1 MRVDSTF
8 LRSKVARHIFVL
20 FVSCALLPIAILAIL
35 SFSHVTNQ
43 LNEQSKRR
51 LYQTSKAISM
61 SIYERLLYLET
72 EMKMVSSNVST
83 NLSPLSSP
91 PFEAFSEHLKKRFRE
106 LVIITDTGMPI
117 PIFGRLQNTP
127 VLSSAQKQ
135 HIQSGE
141 TLLFTTYHPDHSLSI
156 FMGVVLDPKRPRR
169 GILLAEINP
178 PYLWYMGDED
188 SLPAMSE
195 LCVLDQANNV
205 LFSSLPSPIS
215 FPGQAVLTMTRSASG
230 QFEWVH
236 ENKEFLASYG
246 SIFLQG
252 RFFSP
257 KWTVVL
263 SESKANML
271 SPMANFKRIFPFVI
285 LLSVWVVLLLSV
297 SQIRRTL
304 IPLEKLKEGA
314 LRIARRDFNSRVTVK
329 SGNEFE
335 ELATT
340 FNTMASQLDRQF
352 NTLTTIAEIDR
363 TILSTLDTGKI
374 VDVVLSRMR
383 DVFPCQCISMT
394 LLDFEATS
402 MGRTYIKENKSS
414 DKKLVRSIE
423 LTPTEVKKLCDN
435 PDYVLLD
442 VDGDAPHYLAPLAG
456 RGFKSFLV
464 LPIILKQTLSGIITL
479 GYLEPPTLSQEDLAQ
494 ARQLTD
500 QVAVALSNAR
510 LIEELNQLNWGTL
523 TALARAIDAKSPWT
537 AGHSE
542 QVTQLALKIGRVLGL
557 SKKEMEILHRGGLL
571 HDIGKLGIPPEIL
584 DKPGKLTP
592 QEQKLMREH
601 VRFGARI
608 LEPIATYAEVI
619 PIVLQHH
626 ERFDGAGYPDGLA
639 GEAIS
644 LGARIFA
651 VADCF
656 DALTADRPY
665 RHSLGR
671 ERAIELIKQESGHQF
686 DPKIVKTFLKV
697 IAQEERVGQSGDTD
711 ASVAYSQNY

>member
-8 LRSKVARHIFVL
+8 LRSKVARRIFVL
-20 FVSCALLPIAILAIL
+20 FISCALLPIAILAFL
-35 SFSHVTNQ
+35 SFSHVTKQ

-61 SIYERLLYLET
+61 SIYERLLYLEA

-83 NLSPLSSP
+83 NLSSISFS
-91 PFEAFSEHLKKRFRE
+91 PFEAFSEHLKQRFRD
-106 LVIITDTGMPI
+106 LIIITDTDMPMT
-117 PIFGRLQNTP
+117 IFGRPQNTP
-127 VLSSAQKQ
+127 ALSPAQKQ

-141 TLLFTTYHPDHSLSI
+141 TLLFTTYRPDHSYSI

-169 GILLAEINP
+169 GILLAEINT

-188 SLPAMSE
+188 SLPPMIE
-195 LCVLDQANNV
+195 LCILDQSNNV

-215 FPGQAVLTMTRSASG
+215 FPKQAALTMTNSASG

-236 ENKEFLASYG
+236 ENKEYLASYG
-246 SIFLQG
+246 SIYLQG
-252 RFFSP
+252 RFFTP

-271 SPMANFKRIFPFVI
+271 APMANFKKIFPFVI

-304 IPLEKLKEGA
+304 IPLEKLKEGT

-335 ELATT
+335 ELAIT

-352 NTLTTIAEIDR
+352 NALTTIAEIDR
-363 TILSTLDTGKI
+363 AILSTLDTGKI

-383 DVFPCQCISMT
+383 DVFPCECISMT
-394 LLDFEATS
+394 LLDSEANST
-402 MGRTYIKENKSS
+402 GKIYIKGNTSI
-414 DKKLVRSIE
+414 DKKLVKSIE

-435 PDYVLLD
+435 SECVLLG
-442 VDGDAPHYLAPLAG
+442 VDGDPPHYLAPLAG

-464 LPIILKQTLSGIITL
+464 LPILLKQKLSGIITL
-479 GYLEPPTLSQEDLAQ
+479 GYLEPPILSQEDLAQ

-510 LIEELNQLNWGTL
+510 LIEDLNQLNWGTL

-542 QVTQLALKIGRVLGL
+542 QVTQLALKMGRALGL
-557 SKKEMEILHRGGLL
+557 STKEMEILQRGGLL

-584 DKPGKLTP
+584 DKPEKLTP
-592 QEQKLMREH
+592 QEERIMREH

-608 LEPIATYAEVI
+608 LEPIAAYAEVI

-626 ERFDGAGYPDGLA
+626 ERFDGMGYPDGLA

-665 RHSLGR
+665 RRSLGR
-671 ERAIELIKQESGHQF
+671 KRAIEMIKQESGHQF
-686 DPKIVKTFLKV
+686 DPKIVKTFLMV
-697 IAQEERVGQSGDTD
+697 IAQEERVGRTGDTD
-711 ASVAYSQNY
+711 ASIAYSQK